1 MAAVNPPER
10 HYEVTHIATLTYP
23 GPVAS
28 SYGRAV
34 LLPRTVGGQV
44 CHSSELRTDPA
55 AEEIG
60 EHRDYHENR
69 SSYFAVTDEHTR
81 LRVVAES
88 LVTVSRKASHPD
100 RIPVTPWEGV
110 VHTAR
115 SLRGSGDQ
123 EHPDHAA
130 SVIKVADGA
139 LASPI
144 VGSGAAAKEYAA
156 DSFTPGRPIGHV
168 IRDLS
173 ERIHSDFTHRGGA
186 APAATIDEVLAGGS
200 GTGPDLA
207 HTLVACARAM
217 GLAARYVSGYVA
229 QHAGDPRHAWAA
241 IWVPHGGWVQADPT
255 NGRFVDDGYVLI
267 GWGRDHSDVAPLHGV
282 AFAEGDG
289 PELSVDVNLAEVAEL

>member
-1 MAAVNPPER
+1 MAAVTPPER
-10 HYEVTHIATLTYP
+10 HYEVTHTATFTYP

-44 CHSSELRTDPA
+44 CHRSELRTDPA
-55 AEEIG
+55 PAEIG
-60 EHRDYHENR
+60 EHRDYHGNR

-100 RIPVTPWEGV
+100 RIPATNWEGV
-110 VHTAR
+110 VHMAR
-115 SLRGSGDQ
+115 SLRSSGDQ

-130 SVIKVADGA
+130 SVIQVADGA

-144 VGSGAAAKEYAA
+144 VGSGSAAKEYATG
-156 DSFTPGRPIGHV
+156 SFTPGRHIGHV

-173 ERIHSDFTHRGGA
+173 ERIHADFSCRGGA
-186 APAATIDEVLAGGS
+186 TPAAAIGEVLSRRA

-207 HTLVACARAM
+207 HVLVACARAM
-217 GLAARYVSGYVA
+217 GLAARYVTGYVA
-229 QHAGDPRHAWAA
+229 DRAGDARHAWAA
-241 IWVPHGGWVQADPT
+241 IWVPHGGWVQADPA
-255 NGRFVDDGYVLI
+255 NGRFVNERYVLT
-267 GWGRDHSDVAPLHGV
+267 GWGRDHADVSPLHGV
-282 AFAEGDG
+282 AFADGDG
-289 PELSVDVNLAEVAEL
+289 PELSVDVSLVEVEEP